1 MINCVQNGSPLSILH
16 QDTKLILGALNK
28 AKRNPS
34 KEKVILPFVV
44 TEFGV
49 SEKDSETDKATF
61 VGVMFLDQNDSFHFG
76 KTVSNPETLKVAVPI
91 LVNHELLLNK
101 TSETILK
108 LLEENLK
115 FFNSLDKFHSSI
127 LFSAL
132 IKSGIRS
139 DEFLAKYFK
148 RISKSYLLEILTKK
162 LSDTTYYVLE
172 DRLEVPSENY
182 SLGFTQDE
190 LLEAFNN
197 LVLESAILS
206 KFYFSEEFYMFGL
219 CDERENFLDVS
230 ILNLFNLL
238 NNTNKIKALK
248 NLKGLV
254 YNFESPQ
261 SLAVIIC
268 KLWRWTDLSDFPV
281 DKDLVVL
288 ASETIS
294 ALISSKNDDMHLGLS
309 FDNSAHYFKS
319 LFTYIFFQIDHP
331 ENKDTFVKELNKWF
345 SSSENRSI
353 SLYNNVILTLLL
365 REDLKLNLDEKIIQA
380 LKDNPTMKIF
390 TPTKCELNYKQKDL
404 IWKSFDYDSLNK
416 KVSELIQKIVS
427 FKELEGR

>member
-309 FDNSAHYFKS
+309 FDNSAHCFKS